1 MDDHLEGHPSAT
13 DTGQGLEDP
22 GKGKCR
28 GRDGGVAN
36 RLWPSTREPSTLG
49 GSVQCVWSVSRIGI
63 TLKQRQMFTVKNSP
77 QKIYNRADQEGSRSP
92 LND

>member
-1 MDDHLEGHPSAT
+1 MTLRGMDDHLEGHPSAT

-49 GSVQCVWSVSRIGI
+49 GSVRC
-63 TLKQRQMFTVKNSP
+63 LECVKNRHNS
-77 QKIYNRADQEGSRSP
+77 QAETNVHS
-92 LND
+92 